1 MPPSSNCR
9 LCGGET
15 APAFDGVVL
24 GRHRVQYLRCLTCAS
39 LETETPHWLHDAYAD
54 GEATANLAEADT
66 GAAQRNL
73 QTWAG
78 TMVVAG
84 LLGLRNIV
92 DFGGGDGLLV
102 RLLRD
107 HGLNA
112 FVSDEYAAATYARGF
127 TRPDF
132 ARPDLV
138 TAFEVIEHFADPAAN
153 LAQIFGGQPRAV
165 LLSTLVYDGQG
176 AEWWYLAPHGGQH
189 VFFYSERGLQ
199 LIAERYGYVLVRAG
213 FLRAVRATGDDGRE
227 SAGGEISAA
236 GPCAATG
243 PRGAGVPE
251 AYGCRRRFRRAAGR
265 ATTFR
270 AGRTD
275 GQPQS
280 PQDADRVGQVDA
292 EDHQGD
298 EDGRRGEAAP
308 VAGRCRGRAPLFGA
322 HGGGARVA
330 RQPCHHRP
338 RIAAPAG
345 GDWQGRYVPCCWW

>member
-1 MPPSSNCR
+1 MPSLAAPRMQIVPPSSNCR

-176 AEWWYLAPHGGQH
+176 ADWWYLAPHGGQH

-213 FLRAVRATGDDGRE
+213 FYTLFVRPEMMGVKVRAVKFLLRGR
-227 SAGGEISAA
+227 
-236 GPCAATG
+236 
-243 PRGAGVPE
+243 VLQLV
-251 AYGCRRRFRRAAGR
+251 RAALV
-265 ATTFR
+265 FR
-270 AGRTD
+270 KPTGVAADFDALRTRNNL
-275 GQPQS
+275 S
-280 PQDADRVGQVDA
+280 
-292 EDHQGD
+292 
-298 EDGRRGEAAP
+298 
-308 VAGRCRGRAPLFGA
+308 
-322 HGGGARVA
+322 GGMN
-330 RQPCHHRP
+330 
-338 RIAAPAG
+338 
-345 GDWQGRYVPCCWW
+345 